1 MNKQTVIAALMA
13 FARQRS
19 GIEFCNY
26 GDVSAFRSEQRSIT
40 RDLQHVR
47 VLVSAVQWRDSITGD
62 MIAEACKHAFSGRL
76 SIVERFT
83 VNGKGRFETMQAARA
98 AAQKYLPAIVA
109 VESVL
114 AVDYCAGQYFPTEYR
129 KAVCA
134 VLASVLWDTW
144 RENMP
149 APSGKVKRVSGSGP
163 FRHESEHDSINGMTP
178 GDYLR
183 ATARK
188 EFGRGIASRWFN

>member
-26 GDVSAFRSEQRSIT
+26 GDVSAFRSEQRSIK

-76 SIVERFT
+76 SLIERAD
-83 VNGKGRFETMQAARA
+83 GK
-98 AAQKYLPAIVA
+98 I
-109 VESVL
+109 
-114 AVDYCAGQYFPTEYR
+114 AVDYCSGQYFPTEYR

-149 APSGKVKRVSGSGP
+149 APSGKITKTSGFGP
-163 FRHESEHDSINGMTP
+163 FAHESEHDSINGMTP